1 MLELYPKQEEVAN
14 NLLKIYQTK
23 DHISHGAL
31 YLSGE
36 MGVGKTYIGS
46 YLVNVLSPHCALII
60 VPSLVLNKWQ
70 NVLQGFTKQEIT
82 VINRKSN
89 KLGHINL
96 CTYQNL
102 KYVYQLAIKNQNL
115 LVDYPKN
122 NQRLLRNLNNR
133 SRDII
138 LPLQDFDSKQYKI
151 HSAKSFEKPK
161 IDLPFDFIVADEVHL
176 LKPSHLDFAILYTL
190 LRNSQKRPKF
200 LGLTGTLFNQNIENL
215 LFLIATTNPELLK
228 GLNALNI
235 NENYNLN
242 EFLPIFQSAADFY
255 TRIWCYLGAQ
265 LSLTDLKQKSQRLDS
280 ETKQEIMPLNGIQLT
295 KQQRLWLE
303 IAGEQMKD
311 NSQKKIDLISANY
324 LDLPERK
331 QPVITH
337 HSLISNI
344 ENSDNKYYKISKDY
358 AGMALDPIKLEK
370 TPKFKQLLTILKN
383 NPEPTLILTVD
394 STLTSRLATS
404 LNANTLP
411 KNIATGEI
419 ANYINSRLK
428 QNSLFVVEARKI
440 SVGIDLNRAQNIV
453 WYQIPLDVA
462 LIQQT
467 QRRVLRLNNLD
478 QKSKI
483 WFLFYLD
490 TKQADIIT
498 QVSQSAVKNAA
509 TYNVRQ
515 NDNLAKLTK
524 ILFKGLGK
532 QHEAK

>member
-1 MLELYPKQEEVAN
+1 M
-14 NLLKIYQTK
+14 
-23 DHISHGAL
+23 
-31 YLSGE
+31 
-36 MGVGKTYIGS
+36 
-46 YLVNVLSPHCALII
+46 
-60 VPSLVLNKWQ
+60 
-70 NVLQGFTKQEIT
+70 
-82 VINRKSN
+82 
-89 KLGHINL
+89 
-96 CTYQNL
+96 
-102 KYVYQLAIKNQNL
+102 
-115 LVDYPKN
+115 
-122 NQRLLRNLNNR
+122 
-133 SRDII
+133 
-138 LPLQDFDSKQYKI
+138 
-151 HSAKSFEKPK
+151 
-161 IDLPFDFIVADEVHL
+161 PFDFIVADEVHL

-190 LRNSQKRPKF
+190 LRNSQKRSKF

-215 LFLIATTNPELLK
+215 LFLIATTNPKLLK
-228 GLNALNI
+228 SLTALNI
-235 NENYNLN
+235 NKNYNLN

-255 TRIWCYLGAQ
+255 IRIWRYLGAQ

-303 IAGEQMKD
+303 IAGEQMKN

-337 HSLISNI
+337 HSLISNTK
-344 ENSDNKYYKISKDY
+344 NSDDKYYKISKDY

-370 TPKFKQLLTILKN
+370 TPKFEQLLTILKN

-411 KNIATGEI
+411 KNIAIGEI
-419 ANYINSRLK
+419 ADYINSHLK
-428 QNSLFVVEARKI
+428 QNPLFVVEARKI

-524 ILFKGLGK
+524 ILFKGLETQYG
-532 QHEAK
+532 AK